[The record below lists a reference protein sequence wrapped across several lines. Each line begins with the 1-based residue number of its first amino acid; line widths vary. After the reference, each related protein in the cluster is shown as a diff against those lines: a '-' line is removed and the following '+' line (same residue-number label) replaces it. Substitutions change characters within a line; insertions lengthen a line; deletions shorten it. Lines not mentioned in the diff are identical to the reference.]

1 MALLLF
7 VTRRFVVSFSNR
19 WISFD
24 CFGTLVDWHAWFA
37 EVLGPL
43 GSHTSTDVIRAY
55 HAHERL
61 VERDYPHRSYKDVLV
76 TALGRAAADCGIHLS
91 SRDARN
97 ILMAGWASMRLFDDV
112 EVMLAKLRANG
123 YRLAVLTNC
132 DEDLFWTTHRLFT
145 APFDFVLTAERVRG
159 YKPERWH
166 FSGFERLTGV
176 SKSNWVHVANS
187 WYHDIA
193 PARALGVRHVWLDR
207 DRTGEDPG
215 ASVRVHNAI
224 DVAGVVESLAGIDMP
239 FVDHRSPV
247 SANA

>member
-1 MALLLF
+1 M
-7 VTRRFVVSFSNR
+7 SFSNR
-19 WISFD
+19 WVSFD

-76 TALGRAAADCGIHLS
+76 TALGRAAADGGIHLS

-123 YRLAVLTNC
+123 YRVAVLTNC

-145 APFDFVLTAERVRG
+145 APFDFVLTSERVRG

-193 PARALGVRHVWLDR
+193 PARTLGVRHVWLDR
-207 DRTGEDPG
+207 ERTGEDCGSVTVRIQSAIELSSVIRRLFAG
-215 ASVRVHNAI
+215 AEA
-224 DVAGVVESLAGIDMP
+224 AGARTEGLRPDRRII
-239 FVDHRSPV
+239 
-247 SANA
+247 SAAVC

>member
-1 MALLLF
+1 MA
-7 VTRRFVVSFSNR
+7 FSNR
-19 WISFD
+19 WVSFD

-91 SRDARN
+91 SQDARN

-215 ASVRVHNAI
+215 ASVRVHNAN

-247 SANA
+247 SASA

>member
-1 MALLLF
+1 MA
-7 VTRRFVVSFSNR
+7 FSNR
-19 WISFD
+19 WVSFD

-91 SRDARN
+91 SQDARN

-112 EVMLAKLRANG
+112 EVMLAELRANG

-215 ASVRVHNAI
+215 ASVRVHNAN

-247 SANA
+247 SASA